1 MSRDWLLLLLEP
13 TGEEQMFQMGYFWA
27 GLVTQ
32 PTVYPAHRDLCATL
46 CRGAC
51 PSVYTYWCGLINIDT
66 QEVSGSWTLLGGLGP
81 RRGGP
86 AHSSAAQRRGW
97 VGGGV
102 LSPRVKAPR
111 QSPDSQEGWWAVEW
125 RARVARPHCGSWPR
139 GKSEGRSQSVFL

>member
-97 VGGGV
+97 VGVGVGG
-102 LSPRVKAPR
+102 
-111 QSPDSQEGWWAVEW
+111 
-125 RARVARPHCGSWPR
+125 GSV
-139 GKSEGRSQSVFL
+139 SEGESTPSESWQPGRVMGSGVESESRTSTLWELTPWQKRG